1 VLRQRILAALVLI
14 PLVVWVVLWAPPPVF
29 AVASA
34 LVLLGGVWE
43 WTRLVPLAGLA
54 PRLAFVLV
62 FAGLLALGWLRLAQP
77 DWAPGLLV
85 LALAWWLLALA
96 WILRPLAGQRQRGLK
111 ALLALLVLP
120 PAWVGLNLLHAA
132 PQGPAWLM
140 FLLVLIWVADS
151 GAYFAGRA
159 FGRHKLAP
167 RVSPG
172 KTWEGVA
179 GGLLACALVGW
190 LGGGWLGDATLN
202 RPGLVLLAVATG
214 AISVVGDLFISLLKR
229 QVGLKDTGHLIPGH
243 GGVLDRIDSLLA
255 ATPAFVLGLEQVHG

>member
-1 VLRQRILAALVLI
+1 MLRQRILAALLLI

-29 AVASA
+29 AIATA
-34 LVLLGGVWE
+34 LVLLGAAWE
-43 WTRLVPLAGLA
+43 WTRLAALPGPALRIGYL
-54 PRLAFVLV
+54 LAFAALL
-62 FAGLLALGWLRLAQP
+62 GLCWLRLNEP
-77 DWAPGLLV
+77 DWASGLLV
-85 LALAWWLLALA
+85 LALAWWVLALA
-96 WILRPLAGQRQRGLK
+96 WILRPLAGQRRRGLK

-132 PQGPAWLM
+132 PQGPAWVM

-190 LGGGWLGDATLN
+190 LGGGWLGDAALN
-202 RPGLVLLAVATG
+202 RSGLVLLAVATG
-214 AISVVGDLFISLLKR
+214 AISIVGDLFISLLKR